1 MGSSKPSSTSS
12 WRVWLRASGLRHPC
26 ELWIVILPLQ
36 CIAMVAWF
44 SEMCELNSVLILS
57 IKRECVKIPKCIDG
71 KKFSS
76 ATKRDQHW
84 LEEERRSLPLLT
96 MICVLWNSNQW
107 FSPPSRTSSPP
118 PLLLRCS
125 STTFN
130 LGSNCRTKLISYSN
144 VRLGACEAPS
154 PTAHLAPSAAVS
166 SSCNSLDAAAISTL
180 APKPA
185 LDQRAI
191 WLNMENSIMFIAK
204 PTKLQIPRATVRDI
218 FHRLLLRC
226 RVIY

>member
-1 MGSSKPSSTSS
+1 MDIQRKPLCIKMDNIF
-12 WRVWLRASGLRHPC
+12 LRYRLVMPSLKTYSGKKKQTQRYS
-26 ELWIVILPLQ
+26 IVKKKRIPPIQISIGRRKKEAGVPPDNDLCFVKFQSMILP
-36 CIAMVAWF
+36 
-44 SEMCELNSVLILS
+44 
-57 IKRECVKIPKCIDG
+57 R
-71 KKFSS
+71 
-76 ATKRDQHW
+76 
-84 LEEERRSLPLLT
+84 LP
-96 MICVLWNSNQW
+96 S
-107 FSPPSRTSSPP
+107 

>member
-1 MGSSKPSSTSS
+1 M
-12 WRVWLRASGLRHPC
+12 
-26 ELWIVILPLQ
+26 WIVTHATFYFTL
-36 CIAMVAWF
+36 AMVAWF

-144 VRLGACEAPS
+144 VRLGGEALR
-154 PTAHLAPSAAVS
+154 PTTHLTLPITVS
-166 SSCNSLDAAAISTL
+166 SSCNSLNTAAISTL
-180 APKPA
+180 APNPA
-185 LDQRAI
+185 AARRHL
-191 WLNMENSIMFIAK
+191 
-204 PTKLQIPRATVRDI
+204 TKYGKFNYVYR
-218 FHRLLLRC
+218 
-226 RVIY
+226 